1 MGRAGGLSVLIIA
14 VASSV
19 PGHGASNPTIPVK
32 LQRQVLST
40 AADAGGRQEWLVS
53 ANVASWVPSE
63 TAVVVVDMWDTH
75 WCKSDVTRI
84 QQIAVPMNATL
95 AAARELGIHVIFAP
109 SDVTSYY
116 AATAVRHRTLALP
129 NATLPPTRPKY
140 NHTPPAFPLGT
151 ATDGSC
157 DDGHSKPGSPW
168 THQLD
173 ALLIDE
179 RVDYLIAADL
189 PGNPTAG
196 TQELFNIIHHE
207 SVQNVVYMGVHENM
221 CVMGRPFAIEQVASW
236 GWPPERIGVI
246 RELVDVSYNPSDPPY
261 VSHAEGLALHTA
273 CEPPSPPPPPPTHA
287 HTRP

>member
-1 MGRAGGLSVLIIA
+1 
-14 VASSV
+14 
-19 PGHGASNPTIPVK
+19 
-32 LQRQVLST
+32 
-40 AADAGGRQEWLVS
+40 
-53 ANVASWVPSE
+53 
-63 TAVVVVDMWDTH
+63 
-75 WCKSDVTRI
+75 
-84 QQIAVPMNATL
+84 MNATL

-207 SVQNVVYMGVHENM
+207 SVKNVVYMGVHENM

-273 CEPPSPPPPPPTHA
+273 CEPPLPTSTTTHPRAHPPLA
-287 HTRP
+287 HQRVVWCTA